1 MKSFDTSMDNN
12 DVSVISGSVILEME
26 KKVDSK
32 KELISPKKKIRS
44 LNVENKVVFTVLEGY
59 NVKIVWKKWTKR
71 MRKTQSNTIFLDL
84 TQ

>member
-1 MKSFDTSMDNN
+1 MDNN

-59 NVKIVWKKWTKR
+59 NVKIV
-71 MRKTQSNTIFLDL
+71 
-84 TQ
+84 